1 MKQLRFLLVLV
12 ALLCLAL
19 PAFAQEEF
27 GLSAADSALL
37 NTAVS
42 NSTTA
47 SAFSYEFT
55 ASLNVA
61 GLGAGSDMS
70 ADLTGSG
77 GIDSETGVF
86 TMVVNGSIVSSGETI
101 PAALEVRA
109 IDNVLYVN
117 IGGQWMSLTQ
127 EDLTSLSSMAS
138 SQLPVDPAALSSGD
152 VSGMAGMGDLMSSL
166 SSLDPATFVSMSR
179 LEDADGNAHF
189 QTAISLSTLF
199 STPAFGQILTMAMSM
214 NSTTD
219 TGAAAQP
226 TMSPEQTQMMA
237 QMMGAMFT
245 DAVVTFDQWVST
257 ETQQV
262 TAGELN
268 VQVPLAGITGQ
279 ADAAIG
285 LNFHVDLS
293 AYGEAVTTEAPA
305 DAVPFSQAMGG
316 MMGMMGS
323 GS

>member
-19 PAFAQEEF
+19 PAFAQEEL

-47 SAFSYEFT
+47 SSLSYEFT
-55 ASLNVA
+55 ATLNIA
-61 GLGAGSDMS
+61 GMGSGSDMS

-77 GIDSETGVF
+77 AIDTENGVF
-86 TMVVNGSIVSSGETI
+86 TMVVDGSIVSSGETI
-101 PAALEVRA
+101 PAAVEVRA
-109 IDNVLYVN
+109 IDNVIYVN

-127 EDLTSLSSMAS
+127 EDLTSLSSMAGS
-138 SQLPVDPAALSSGD
+138 SLPVDPSALSSGD
-152 VSGMAGMGDLMSSL
+152 MSGMAGMGDLMSSL
-166 SSLDPATFVSMSR
+166 SSLDPASFITMSR
-179 LEDADGNAHF
+179 LDDADGNAHF

-199 STPAFGQILTMAMSM
+199 STPAFGQLFTMAMSM
-214 NSTTD
+214 NSS

-226 TMSPEQTQMMA
+226 TMSPDQAQMMA

-245 DAVVTFDQWVST
+245 DAVVTYDQWVST

-293 AYGEAVTTEAPA
+293 GYGDAVTTEAPA